1 MRGADQRSGSL
12 FSYVDLEERVLAD
25 HPLRTMREIA
35 NAALGALSGQSEA
48 IYATGVSGPSIP
60 PERLLRALLLQA
72 FYDVRSGYARSW
84 MTEVRP
90 AVPLVRRAGRG

>member
-35 NAALGALSGQSEA
+35 NAALGALSGQS
-48 IYATGVSGPSIP
+48 GPSTP
-60 PERLLRALLLQA
+60 QASAVLRSRLRGCCGRCCCRLSTTSALDA
-72 FYDVRSGYARSW
+72 PDHG
-84 MTEVRP
+84 
-90 AVPLVRRAGRG
+90 

>member
-25 HPLRTMREIA
+25 HPLRTIREIA

-60 PERLLRALLLQA
+60 PERLLRALLQA
-72 FYDVRSGYARSW
+72 FYDVRSGCARSW